1 MVTRLWA
8 ETAVA
13 LFTLAYGLVIVRG
26 ATEFGIGWDASGP
39 EPGAFPFYTGL
50 LVALASLGT
59 LVVTWSKHLRGY
71 PDISVTILDRDG
83 LRRVMGFFLPI
94 LGFVLLCATL
104 GMYVAAI
111 AYLIFA
117 MRVQGG
123 FGWLRSLA
131 TALGAAVCFYVVL
144 ERIFLIQLMKGPL
157 EALLGL

>member
-26 ATEFGIGWDASGP
+26 ATEFGIGWDSSGP
-39 EPGAFPFYTGL
+39 EPGAFPFYAGL

-59 LVVTWSKHLRGY
+59 LVVTWSKRLRADRG
-71 PDISVTILDRDG
+71 ISAVILDG
-83 LRRVMGFFLPI
+83 EGFRRVVSFFLPI
-94 LGFVLLCATL
+94 LGFVLICATL
-104 GMYVAAI
+104 GMYVATI
-111 AYLIFA
+111 AYLFFA

-123 FGWLRSLA
+123 FGWLASLA
-131 TALGAAVCFYVVL
+131 TAFGAALTFYVVI

>member
-1 MVTRLWA
+1 MVTRFWA

-26 ATEFGIGWDASGP
+26 ATEFGIGWDSSGP

-59 LVVTWSKHLRGY
+59 LVVTWSKRVSGRDTLSA
-71 PDISVTILDRDG
+71 IILDREG
-83 LRRVMGFFLPI
+83 LHRVIAFFLPI

-104 GMYVAAI
+104 GMYVATI
-111 AYLIFA
+111 VYLLFA

-123 FGWLRSLA
+123 FGWLASLA
-131 TALGAAVCFYVVL
+131 TAFGSALAFYILL

>member
-1 MVTRLWA
+1 MVTRFWA

-13 LFTLAYGLVIVRG
+13 LFTLVYGLVIVRG
-26 ATEFGIGWDASGP
+26 ASEFGIGWDASGP

-50 LVALASLGT
+50 LVSLASLGT
-59 LVVTWSKHLRGY
+59 LVVTWSKRVSGRDAL
-71 PDISVTILDRDG
+71 SAVILDRESF
-83 LRRVMGFFLPI
+83 RRVVSFFLPI

-104 GMYVAAI
+104 GMYVATI
-111 AYLIFA
+111 VYLLFA

-123 FGWLRSLA
+123 FGWLASLA
-131 TALGAAVCFYVVL
+131 TAFGCALAFYILL

>member
-26 ATEFGIGWDASGP
+26 ATEFGIGWDSSGP
-39 EPGAFPFYTGL
+39 EPGAFPFYAGL

-59 LVVTWSKHLRGY
+59 LVVTWSRRLRA
-71 PDISVTILDRDG
+71 DHRIAAVILDGEG
-83 LRRVMGFFLPI
+83 LRRVISFFLPI
-94 LGFVLLCATL
+94 LGFVLICAAL
-104 GMYVAAI
+104 GMYVATI
-111 AYLIFA
+111 AYLFFA

-123 FGWLRSLA
+123 FGWLASLA
-131 TALGAAVCFYVVL
+131 TAFGAALTFYVVI